1 MNKIT
6 AFLLVLATVFTLCAC
21 GTHSPVSTPTPAPTP
36 AIRSSAQ
43 AITTVKGTKGAHN
56 YTSQIISSVLGF
68 KQLNPGLQTGYE
80 LCYIVPTLQKGVDRQ
95 WRADTS
101 LVEERHGMASEN

>member
-1 MNKIT
+1 MKALRLSVQDKSSESQRI
-6 AFLLVLATVFTLCAC
+6 AFLQTCLY
-21 GTHSPVSTPTPAPTP
+21 S
-36 AIRSSAQ
+36 I
-43 AITTVKGTKGAHN
+43 
-56 YTSQIISSVLGF
+56 
-68 KQLNPGLQTGYE
+68 NPGLQTGYE

>member
-1 MNKIT
+1 MSFVNH
-6 AFLLVLATVFTLCAC
+6 LRTLFAPRLGKGRSAPCPHC
-21 GTHSPVSTPTPAPTP
+21 TPF
-36 AIRSSAQ
+36 
-43 AITTVKGTKGAHN
+43 
-56 YTSQIISSVLGF
+56 IIF
-68 KQLNPGLQTGYE
+68 LNPGLQTGYE